1 VEQNGPLVDGAAERL
16 RVAGEVDRGRHDE
29 YPGETDK
36 GNTRLAARYLRKPF
50 ENEGRVQRAVL
61 YISGLGAYE
70 AYINGQR
77 VSDDVLAPTVSW
89 FPKRVYYNVYDVTPL
104 LKEKNIVFGV
114 KLGNGRYFGMR
125 ESSTQVFGL
134 PRLLAQLEIEYADG
148 TTKTITSDE
157 SWKVTSNGPIIAN
170 NEFDGEEYDARK
182 ELHGWNEPNYD
193 DSMWEPVDLMA
204 APEGMMTAQ
213 PTRTSR

>member
-1 VEQNGPLVDGAAERL
+1 MQDIRRSYRIQVARSEKELKSETNLIWDTGDVPSDESVLIPYQGEALNSRELYFW
-16 RVAGEVDRGRHDE
+16 RVKASTNAGETPWSKTGHWSMALLNGSEWQAKWIGEDTMNN
-29 YPGETDK
+29 PGETDK

-134 PRLLAQLEIEYADG
+134 PQ
-148 TTKTITSDE
+148 
-157 SWKVTSNGPIIAN
+157 
-170 NEFDGEEYDARK
+170 ARPV
-182 ELHGWNEPNYD
+182 GDRVRRRD
-193 DSMWEPVDLMA
+193 D
-204 APEGMMTAQ
+204 
-213 PTRTSR
+213 